1 MRVETF
7 KDPSTF
13 WVLVGTYCRDLMIS
27 EKLKSGELGPF
38 YFFHLYVL
46 KSYFPGQKKE
56 KKIVRKRPVRVAHS
70 YIAIT
75 IHVKWL

>member
-7 KDPSTF
+7 KDPLTF

-38 YFFHLYVL
+38 YFFHLYML
-46 KSYFPGQKKE
+46 KSYFPGQKKREKNSE
-56 KKIVRKRPVRVAHS
+56 KKAS
-70 YIAIT
+70 
-75 IHVKWL
+75 